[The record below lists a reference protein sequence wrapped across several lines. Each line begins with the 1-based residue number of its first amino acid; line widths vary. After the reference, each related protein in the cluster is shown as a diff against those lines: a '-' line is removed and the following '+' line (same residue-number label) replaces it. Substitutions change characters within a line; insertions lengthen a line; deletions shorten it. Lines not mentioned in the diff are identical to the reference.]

1 MPRRTMMRSAPKQ
14 SGLSLLWFIFVVAV
28 VLVVAV
34 VGFRV
39 MPAYIEYFSVERAL
53 KQSLQEVR
61 DLNSTNELRRQFQK
75 KADAGYIE
83 SVDGRNVEVEK
94 VGNEYYAT
102 IEWTRKLHL
111 VGNASLLLEFQ
122 AAAKR

>member
-1 MPRRTMMRSAPKQ
+1 MPNARNQ

-39 MPAYIEYFSVERAL
+39 LPAYIEFYSVQRAL
-53 KQSLQEVR
+53 AQSLAEISQA
-61 DLNSTNELRRQFQK
+61 NNTPELRRQFQK

-83 SVDGRNVEVEK
+83 SVDGRSIEVER
-94 VGNEYYAT
+94 VGNEYVAT
-102 IEWTRKLHL
+102 VEWTRKLHM

-122 AAAKR
+122 AVARR